1 MRRPRRWVALSALG
15 WLLALAPVLL
25 GAAENIAAKT
35 QKDKK
40 SDDRTTN
47 LKIHVTGGAKGE
59 PVAQASVYIR
69 FQEAATLHLL
79 TRRHRKIE
87 LDLKTDQQGMASF
100 PDLPQGKVLIQ
111 VVADGWATYGEY
123 YDLNQDNQTIPIKLQ
138 RPKTKWY

>member
-1 MRRPRRWVALSALG
+1 MRSPCKSVTVA
-15 WLLALAPVLL
+15 WMLALVPILVFSAGNV
-25 GAAENIAAKT
+25 AARS

-47 LKIHVTGGAKGE
+47 LKIQVAGGAKAE

-79 TRRHRKIE
+79 TRKHRKVE
-87 LDLKTDQQGMASF
+87 LDLKTDQQGIASV

-111 VVADGWATYGEY
+111 VVAEGWATYGEY
-123 YDLNQDNQTIPIKLQ
+123 YDLNQDNQTISIKLQ
-138 RPKTKWY
+138 RPETKWY